1 MEILQN
7 DKTLNIYHK
16 MRLLRSA
23 KWESE
28 RQSFFFFFFFLILIL
43 IFYVYKINKNYCWF
57 NYNLR
62 WVWKIEWWPNEYDV
76 LVSGGMVVTSSF
88 WQSPLLC
95 FLLFTS
101 LFYFL
106 FLTQVFFVF
115 LFFVFFIKKCVISTT
130 QNVTPLNLRWSFFKN
145 VTFTI
150 IVNYFS
156 NI

>member
-1 MEILQN
+1 
-7 DKTLNIYHK
+7 

-28 RQSFFFFFFFLILIL
+28 RQSFFFFLILIL

-76 LVSGGMVVTSSF
+76 LVSGDGRHVIMLTKSF
-88 WQSPLLC
+88 PFAFHYLLLY
-95 FLLFTS
+95 FI
-101 LFYFL
+101 FYFL

-115 LFFVFFIKKCVISTT
+115 SLFFFFVFIKKCVISTT
-130 QNVTPLNLRWSFFKN
+130 QNVTPLNLRWSFLKN

-150 IVNYFS
+150 IVNYFL